1 MTMSTGNSGPGGAS
15 RPQSFIDRDSHF
27 TGTHVT
33 PNDLYIEG
41 HFEGTIECA
50 GALFVA
56 ESADVNAHVT
66 AGSVSVAGHLQG
78 ETSCRGRF
86 EMLASG
92 RVEGRVLAGT
102 IVIQEGARYEG
113 ELRMGSGENL
123 GGQVTPLPRAEQRAS
138 RRGSP
143 AEVSDIPV
151 LSTGTGRAN
160 GRLNEGWDPAQ
171 SRRSTQSSSQSS
183 TEA

>member
-1 MTMSTGNSGPGGAS
+1 MTMSPANGGAGGAN

-27 TGTHVT
+27 TGTHAT

-78 ETSCRGRF
+78 EVTCRGRF

-102 IVIQEGARYEG
+102 IVVQEGARYEG
-113 ELRMGSGENL
+113 ELRMGSGDSV
-123 GGQVTPLPRAEQRAS
+123 GGQITPLPRAEQRTA
-138 RRGSP
+138 RRTPPSE
-143 AEVSDIPV
+143 ATDAPV
-151 LSTGTGRAN
+151 LSTGAARTN
-160 GRLNEGWDPAQ
+160 GRVSENWEAPQ
-171 SRRSTQSSSQSS
+171 SLRPNQSS
-183 TEA
+183 EA

>member
-1 MTMSTGNSGPGGAS
+1 MTTSSGNTGPAGTD

-78 ETSCRGRF
+78 EATCRGRF

-102 IVIQEGARYEG
+102 IVVQEGARYEG
-113 ELRMGSGENL
+113 ELRMGSGDGA

-138 RRGSP
+138 RRNAP
-143 AEVSDIPV
+143 AELADIPV
-151 LSTGTGRAN
+151 LSTGTARAN
-160 GRLNEGWDPAQ
+160 GRLGEGWDASHGQGPN
-171 SRRSTQSSSQSS
+171 QSSSQSS
-183 TEA
+183 AEA